1 VLKDIPRFAAI
12 TVVAPTVRFNAFA
25 IFFTPFLSR
34 AIDFNNRRSSLV
46 HARLTSFFFLA
57 ISIPFLSAAV
67 YHTNSFGNSKTI
79 RRRRI
84 SFGTIYNKIVLRIAR
99 VWIKIWIYKYSV
111 IGWPD
116 MLPFLWCLNT
126 PRNRAMPIDRKFHSI
141 AALCGDGLRPEL
153 QALFDRLAVKPSELF
168 VREDGIVQSGPDPK
182 SEAKQETDAQIE
194 PLRKLKQATWD

>member
-1 VLKDIPRFAAI
+1 
-12 TVVAPTVRFNAFA
+12 
-25 IFFTPFLSR
+25 
-34 AIDFNNRRSSLV
+34 
-46 HARLTSFFFLA
+46 
-57 ISIPFLSAAV
+57 
-67 YHTNSFGNSKTI
+67 
-79 RRRRI
+79 
-84 SFGTIYNKIVLRIAR
+84 
-99 VWIKIWIYKYSV
+99 
-111 IGWPD
+111 